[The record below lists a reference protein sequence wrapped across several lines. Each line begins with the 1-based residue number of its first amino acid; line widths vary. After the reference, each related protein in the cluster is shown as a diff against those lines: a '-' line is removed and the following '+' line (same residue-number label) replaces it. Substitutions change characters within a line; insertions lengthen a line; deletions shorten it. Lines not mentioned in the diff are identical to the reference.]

1 MKQWG
6 EEKGKNNF
14 EYFFIFNFE
23 TFMARLNFF
32 SNNLQLL
39 SLKSKAAVF
48 KNGRGNSS
56 TYLGSKLTYVGTR
69 DVS

>member
-14 EYFFIFNFE
+14 EIFLFS
-23 TFMARLNFF
+23 TLKHLWLVLIFF

-56 TYLGSKLTYVGTR
+56 TCLG
-69 DVS
+69 

>member
-14 EYFFIFNFE
+14 ESFFSTLKHLWLVLI
-23 TFMARLNFF
+23 FF

-48 KNGRGNSS
+48 TN
-56 TYLGSKLTYVGTR
+56 LGSKLTYVGTR